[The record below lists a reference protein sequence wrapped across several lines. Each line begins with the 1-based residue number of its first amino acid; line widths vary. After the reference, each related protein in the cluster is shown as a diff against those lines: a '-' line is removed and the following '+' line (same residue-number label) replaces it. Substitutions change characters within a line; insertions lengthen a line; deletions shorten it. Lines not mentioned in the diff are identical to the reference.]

1 MLQAKVFFVVIGVGV
16 GEWTPLCCP
25 GAAAAVSDGIWFHV
39 YISVP
44 GIQVQVCKL
53 SILQAQAPAGVW
65 VLVGIKKHS

>member
-25 GAAAAVSDGIWFHV
+25 GAAAVVSDGIWFHV

>member
-1 MLQAKVFFVVIGVGV
+1 M
-16 GEWTPLCCP
+16 GEGTPLYCP
-25 GAAAAVSDGIWFHV
+25 GASAAVSDRIWFHV

-53 SILQAQAPAGVW
+53 SILQAQAAAGVW